1 MATRRNCY
9 TIWLL
14 FQSTQAVSVCLYTLI
29 SESIFVKYNISLHW
43 KFLFSGGGHYT
54 AYGRNELTGR
64 WYYFDDSCV
73 SPVRNPED
81 VVTRGAYLL
90 IYVRRSDEKIFHDIQ
105 NRMKAAIVDLV
116 TPGAHSAEASASSSQ
131 GSSSHSY
138 NLRQRGSSPAAYGHS
153 GSGNMNALY
162 GLSSLAS
169 TSSSVSSSKTAKPA
183 SPQQT
188 LASSTSVGGLSSP
201 SQKPSQAIPIAGG
214 RTELSPFNVQDGES
228 GPNVMDQVD

>member
-1 MATRRNCY
+1 M
-9 TIWLL
+9 
-14 FQSTQAVSVCLYTLI
+14 
-29 SESIFVKYNISLHW
+29 
-43 KFLFSGGGHYT
+43 FSGGGHYT

-81 VVTRGAYLL
+81 VVCKGAYLL
-90 IYVRRSDEKIFHDIQ
+90 IYLRRSDEKIFHDIQ
-105 NRMKAAIVDLV
+105 NRMKTAITDLV
-116 TPGAHSAEASASSSQ
+116 THSGDASASSSQ

-138 NLRQRGSSPAAYGHS
+138 NLRQRGSSPATSYGHS
-153 GSGNMNALY
+153 GPGNTNSPFG
-162 GLSSLAS
+162 GLSSLIS
-169 TSSSVSSSKTAKPA
+169 TASSVSSSKTAKPA

-214 RTELSPFNVQDGES
+214 RTGRSPFNGQDGDS
-228 GPNVMDQVD
+228 GPDPMDQVD